1 MSKGIFTISLDF
13 ELFWGVRD
21 HRTLENYGENI
32 RNVYH
37 VVPRLLE
44 LFSKYNVH
52 CTWATVGFLF
62 FNEKKEMMSYLPV
75 QRPTYE
81 KKDYDPYPYLEQNV
95 LEKIYHFAPALIE
108 QIRRI
113 PGQEIGTHTFSHFYT
128 LEKNTTIG
136 QFQSDLRAAIAI
148 AKEKGIEIKSIV
160 FPRNQYSDEHIK
172 ACLEEGIKIYR
183 GNALSGVYKPT
194 SRENE
199 KLFRKGT
206 RFADAY
212 INITGHHCHAIPA
225 VSEIINLPAS
235 RFLRPYDPKFKMFD
249 KLKLRRIKQGIK
261 FAAKHGLIYQLWWH
275 PHNFGKYM
283 NENFKFLEQVLEY
296 YHQLNREGKIESQNM
311 LEIYS
316 NIK

>member
-81 KKDYDPYPYLEQNV
+81 KKDYDPYPYLEQNE

-108 QIRRI
+108 QIRRT